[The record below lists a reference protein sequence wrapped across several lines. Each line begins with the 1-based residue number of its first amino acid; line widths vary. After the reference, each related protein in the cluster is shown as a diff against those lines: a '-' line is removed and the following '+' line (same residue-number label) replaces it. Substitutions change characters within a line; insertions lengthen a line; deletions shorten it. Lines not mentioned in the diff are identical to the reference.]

1 MKRKSLRMLAAA
13 FGTALVL
20 TGVAPMSLQAASA
33 TVIDASNVRSEA
45 SSTSNAVGSAAAGA
59 TVTIGDAVT
68 NDAGETW
75 YPVTLSDGTKG
86 YIKSNL
92 LNITDGE
99 QTDDAAA
106 GDGAAESTGDSAA
119 AGDSASA
126 GDSAATGDSAA
137 AGDSSADGA
146 STADTSADVPTAQ
159 AEGYA
164 AAMTPT
170 NATISSDVNIRSG
183 AGTSYTK
190 IGSLTAGTNLVVIG
204 QAKDDSG
211 DIWYQFYTTGTDQ
224 QMIGFARYDYV
235 TLGDPVQAAAP
246 ADTTTENSD
255 ADASSD
261 ASSGDKEYEAVYAD
275 DGTGSGTKVW
285 YLYNYKTGTRK
296 EITKMEDAITESNQ
310 VVTEAKASL
319 HKMKL
324 LILVLG
330 VLLLACLAAIVA
342 LVLNL
347 RRADAESGEIDLM
360 KSRQRQERTRREG
373 ARAASE
379 EAPHTA
385 RRLEERRLAARDGGG
400 QAQDRTRPAAGRDVR
415 TARPAAG
422 RGTAEEPYP
431 TRRRLDEEQRAR
443 GGQDM
448 RQTRR
453 PAVPERD
460 AADVD
465 ADVRRAG
472 EAGRSMRG
480 DTRRRM
486 QGSGA
491 AAMDRDSDVQRGQ
504 APQQR
509 YASAPQRGAA
519 PSGQDMSRRRP
530 AQESAPAHGRAQADA
545 DAQNFADVEDD
556 DDLQFLNM
564 DN

>member
-75 YPVTLSDGTKG
+75 YPVTLSDGTQG

-92 LNITDGE
+92 LNITDGG
-99 QTDDAAA
+99 QTDNAAA
-106 GDGAAESTGDSAA
+106 GDGAAASTGDSAA
-119 AGDSASA
+119 A

-137 AGDSSADGA
+137 AGDSSAEGA

-164 AAMTPT
+164 ASMTPT

-204 QAKDDSG
+204 QAKDDAG

-235 TLGDPVQAAAP
+235 TLGDPVQTAAP
-246 ADTTTENSD
+246 ADTSTENSD
-255 ADASSD
+255 ADASED
-261 ASSGDKEYEAVYAD
+261 TSSGDKEYEAVYAD

-296 EITKMEDAITESNQ
+296 EISKMEDAITESNQ

-324 LILVLG
+324 LILALG

-373 ARAASE
+373 AHAAPE
-379 EAPHTA
+379 EMPRPA
-385 RRLEERRLAARDGGG
+385 RRLEERRLAAREGEG
-400 QAQDRTRPAAGRDVR
+400 QSPDRTRPAAGRDAR
-415 TARPAAG
+415 AARPAAG
-422 RGTAEEPYP
+422 RGAAGEPYP

-448 RQTRR
+448 RQPRR

-472 EAGRSMRG
+472 EAGRTMRG
-480 DTRRRM
+480 D
-486 QGSGA
+486 
-491 AAMDRDSDVQRGQ
+491 
-504 APQQR
+504 
-509 YASAPQRGAA
+509 
-519 PSGQDMSRRRP
+519 SRRRP
-530 AQESAPAHGRAQADA
+530 AQESAPARERAQADA
-545 DAQNFADVEDD
+545 SAQNFADVDDD